1 MTDLHDFNDDAY
13 WIQAPPGAPDASTD
27 ADDPGAVRVDA
38 SGDCRIWVD
47 CRINLRKVSKVDTVN
62 GTAFVRIEIV
72 RLSDILHSGV
82 ESWNQTYF

>member
-1 MTDLHDFNDDAY
+1 M
-13 WIQAPPGAPDASTD
+13 
-27 ADDPGAVRVDA
+27 DA